1 MWRECDRIRPIVKS
15 DCGADNTESKVG
27 NPSQPQVKGIVFRMV
42 NAYSQKLL
50 RISVFVQDGYF
61 VLASDRQPLPR
72 FDEGAFC
79 EILIDSNYVRDQSRL
94 SGSEN
99 EKEVPF
105 LPKGTKL
112 LAQVNAKLVPDDL
125 KRFLHEA
132 PSEIE
137 NCALV
142 EFTLLGDLNLR
153 SRARRDATLMDVM
166 CSSPFL
172 EGRENPP
179 VAKSVNHTYTLI
191 STHFE
196 PHRKSHSGNV
206 FNKVFY
212 WSERA
217 GSWIPL
223 RILRDEVRRG
233 SSMAGNVEQ
242 MTRQGKLF

>member
-1 MWRECDRIRPIVKS
+1 M
-15 DCGADNTESKVG
+15 A
-27 NPSQPQVKGIVFRMV
+27 
-42 NAYSQKLL
+42 NAYTQKLL
-50 RISVFVQDGYF
+50 RIPVFVEDGNF

-72 FDEGAFC
+72 FDDGAFC

-94 SGSEN
+94 SGAEN

-105 LPKGTKL
+105 LAKGTKL
-112 LAQVNAKLVPDDL
+112 LAQVNGKLVPAEL
-125 KRFLHEA
+125 QRFLHDS
-132 PSEIE
+132 PNEID

-142 EFTLLGDLNLR
+142 EFTLLGDLNIR
-153 SRARRDATLMDVM
+153 IRARREATLMDVP

-172 EGRENPP
+172 EGREDPP

-212 WSERA
+212 WSESA
-217 GSWIPL
+217 GDWLPL
-223 RILRDEVRRG
+223 RNLREEIRRG
-233 SSMAGNVEQ
+233 QRLLIQES
-242 MTRQGKLF
+242 TRQGKLF